1 MKARSAIFTAVQK
14 PFAMFGLPPK
24 LTLVVLIPAVLL
36 FQILLTA
43 GLMAAGF
50 FALVLTCAGG
60 GLFLWRMNKR
70 DWHMEQMLL
79 IGLPWFK
86 GKTTRHLISGP
97 PVRRAKGKERPF

>member
-1 MKARSAIFTAVQK
+1 MKARSAIFTALQK

-24 LTLVVLIPAVLL
+24 LTLVMLIPAVLL

-50 FALVLTCAGG
+50 FALVLSCAGG
-60 GLFLWRMNKR
+60 GLFLWRLNKR

-79 IGLPWFK
+79 IALPWFK

-97 PVRRAKGKERPF
+97 PKAKGKEHPF